1 MRTLVLNLGNTS
13 LFAGVF
19 SDERALPR
27 PRPIRNVA
35 ASVSEWNSAQI
46 PNVAASVSEWI
57 PQPPLAHAR
66 GYEEIVALSVA
77 ELVARFRTPIRDAA
91 TARGFARL
99 VARRVRGPIDRAAF
113 CSVVPALTAPIARH
127 VKRTFGVAPQIL
139 TADAPHG
146 LKIDYRRPR
155 ELGSDRLAAAL
166 GARVLFPKSNVIV
179 VDCGTATTVTA
190 LRRDGV
196 LAGGAIFPGLSLW
209 ADLLAARTAQLPRIA
224 LPPSVAAVG
233 RSPREAIASGLYHG
247 HAGAIRELIQR
258 IHVEAF
264 GRQKAVVIG
273 TGGHAPRFARE
284 KLFTVLAPDLI
295 LTGLR
300 AFAAS
305 NHDYA

>member
-19 SDERALPR
+19 SDESALPR
-27 PRPIRNVA
+27 PRPVRNVA
-35 ASVSEWNSAQI
+35 T
-46 PNVAASVSEWI
+46 SVSEWI

-66 GYEEIVALSVA
+66 GYEEIVALPVA
-77 ELVARFRTPIRDAA
+77 GLVARFRVPIREAA

-99 VARRVRGPIDRAAF
+99 VARRVRGKIDRAAL

-127 VKRTFGVAPQIL
+127 IRRTFGIVPQVL

-146 LKIDYRRPR
+146 LTIAYHQPR
-155 ELGSDRLAAAL
+155 ELGTDRLAAAL
-166 GARVLFPKSNVIV
+166 GARMLFPKSNVIV

-224 LPPSVAAVG
+224 LPQSVAAVG

-258 IHVEAF
+258 VHAEAF

-300 AFAAS
+300 DFTAS
-305 NHDYA
+305 NHDHA

>member
-19 SDERALPR
+19 SDEHGR
-27 PRPIRNVA
+27 PHPPPVRNVA
-35 ASVSEWNSAQI
+35 TSVSEWT
-46 PNVAASVSEWI
+46 PK
-57 PQPPLAHAR
+57 PPLAHAR
-66 GYEEIVALSVA
+66 GHEEIVAQSSAGLTA
-77 ELVARFRTPIRDAA
+77 HFRVPIREAA
-91 TARGFARL
+91 TARDFARL
-99 VARRVRGPIDRAAF
+99 VARRVRGKIDRAAL

-127 VKRTFGVAPQIL
+127 IQRTLGIAPQIL

-146 LKIDYRRPR
+146 LKIGYRRPR
-155 ELGSDRLAAAL
+155 ELGTDRLAAAL

-179 VDCGTATTVTA
+179 VDCGTATTITA

-224 LPPSVAAVG
+224 LPQSVAAVG

-258 IHVEAF
+258 VHAEAF

-273 TGGHAPRFARE
+273 TGGHAPRFVRE

-305 NHDYA
+305 NHDHA